1 MIYKNNNNNNNNN
14 NNVTFANKKFYYIE
28 FFPIYLIIFINA
40 FSEIYTK
47 IPCNS
52 RFFISEY

>member
-1 MIYKNNNNNNNNN
+1 MIYKNNNNN

-52 RFFISEY
+52 KFFISEY